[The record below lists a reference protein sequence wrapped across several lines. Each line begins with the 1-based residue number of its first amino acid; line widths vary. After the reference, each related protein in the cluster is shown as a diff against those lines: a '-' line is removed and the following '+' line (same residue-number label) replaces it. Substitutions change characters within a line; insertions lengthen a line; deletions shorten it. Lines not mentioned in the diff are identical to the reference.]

1 MRDNKIYNSLEEEL
15 LRFEENTVQMRNVDG
30 LLRYVPSYL
39 GTIDADK
46 EWNDNPEEAYRK
58 FLHTQSYCDFINPDS
73 LILLGRTGTGKTS
86 ILRCLCENVNKNNI
100 DLYNSAI
107 MVSFD
112 DILCNLMETID
123 DFNNPVISL
132 QLKKGI
138 AAYINCHVMKRL
150 IRDEVADRS
159 SAVHLFRRA

>member
-1 MRDNKIYNSLEEEL
+1 MYYLYT
-15 LRFEENTVQMRNVDG
+15 NTT
-30 LLRYVPSYL
+30 LYL

-73 LILLGRTGTGKTS
+73 FLLGRTGTGKTS
-86 ILRCLCENVNKNNI
+86 ILRCLCKNVNKNNT
-100 DLYNSAI
+100 DLYDTAI

-112 DILCNLMETID
+112 DILCNLIETID

-132 QLKKGI
+132 QLKKI
-138 AAYINCHVMKRL
+138 LLHI
-150 IRDEVADRS
+150 
-159 SAVHLFRRA
+159 